1 MQLYPLIRN
10 ATKRKNDTSFQKKQY
25 DAKFVCL
32 MENNRSKCSS
42 GHTELN
48 ISNMSVSGFL
58 SETLLG
64 MRAYGIQPVFLT
76 PGKILS

>member
-1 MQLYPLIRN
+1 MVSTYEPYNHISLQLYPLIRN

-32 MENNRSKCSS
+32 MENNRSKCTSS

-48 ISNMSVSGFL
+48 RSNMSVSGFNFQKP
-58 SETLLG
+58 
-64 MRAYGIQPVFLT
+64 Y
-76 PGKILS
+76 